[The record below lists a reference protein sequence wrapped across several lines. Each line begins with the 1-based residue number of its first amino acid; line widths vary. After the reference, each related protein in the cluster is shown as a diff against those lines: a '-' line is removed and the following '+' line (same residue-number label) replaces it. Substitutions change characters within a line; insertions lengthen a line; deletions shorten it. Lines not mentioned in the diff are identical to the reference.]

1 MKGIT
6 KILIVAGSLV
16 GVGLLISIIGIL
28 ILSIKPKK
36 AMQIKNNM
44 EDMEYTAKHTD
55 TIETIIVSVA
65 PENIEILPYDGKD
78 IVIQY
83 RDDKD
88 NSMYEIK
95 DSKSTLKFKRND
107 FELSVNAFSVFDITK
122 LFSMDDI
129 MNDEDLTVKV
139 YIPKD
144 KAFEYQVNT
153 VSGKISMQDVKA
165 NDYLIISTTSG
176 EVEVVG
182 VSTTENIDISTV
194 SGNIEIADAVAGHD
208 VSISTTSGSVIQNN
222 VSANDEIGIGTV
234 SGNITSDTLNANTLN
249 ASTTAGEIR
258 VNTLILEKDA
268 EISTISGDVEIGIGE
283 SCDDYSVE
291 ISTVSGNINS
301 EKGKDR
307 KANKEISVST
317 TSADVTVTFSE

>member
-55 TIETIIVSVA
+55 TLETIIVSVA
-65 PENIEILPYDGKD
+65 PENIEILSYDGKD

-165 NDYLIISTTSG
+165 NDDLIISTTSG
-176 EVEVVG
+176 EVEIVG
-182 VSTTENIDISTV
+182 VSTNENIDISTV
-194 SGNIEIADAVAGHD
+194 SGNIEIADAFAGHD
-208 VSISTTSGSVIQNN
+208 VSISTTSGEV
-222 VSANDEIGIGTV
+222 
-234 SGNITSDTLNANTLN
+234 
-249 ASTTAGEIR
+249 R
-258 VNTLILEKDA
+258 VNMLILEKDA
-268 EISTISGDVEIGIGE
+268 EISTISGEVEIGIGE

>member
-28 ILSIKPKK
+28 IFSIKPKK

-55 TIETIIVSVA
+55 TLETIIVSVA

-165 NDYLIISTTSG
+165 NDDLIISTTSG

>member
-55 TIETIIVSVA
+55 TLETIIVSVA

-144 KAFEYQVNT
+144 KAFEYQVNS
-153 VSGKISMQDVKA
+153 VSGKIRMQDVKA
-165 NDYLIISTTSG
+165 NDDLIISTTSG
-176 EVEVVG
+176 EVEIVG
-182 VSTTENIDISTV
+182 VSTNESADISTV
-194 SGNIEIADAVAGHD
+194 SGDIEITDVVAGHD
-208 VSISTTSGSVIQNN
+208 VSISTTSGEV
-222 VSANDEIGIGTV
+222 
-234 SGNITSDTLNANTLN
+234 
-249 ASTTAGEIR
+249 R
-258 VNTLILEKDA
+258 VNMLILEKDA

-283 SCDDYSVE
+283 PSDDYSVE
-291 ISTVSGNINS
+291 ISTVSGDTDS

-307 KANKEISVST
+307 KADKEITVST
-317 TSADVTVTFSE
+317 TSGNITVKFRE

>member
-55 TIETIIVSVA
+55 TLETIIVSVA

-144 KAFEYQVNT
+144 KAFEYQVNS
-153 VSGKISMQDVKA
+153 VSGKIRMQDVKA
-165 NDYLIISTTSG
+165 NDDLIISTTSG
-176 EVEVVG
+176 EVEIVG
-182 VSTTENIDISTV
+182 VSTNESADISTV
-194 SGNIEIADAVAGHD
+194 SGDIEITDVVAGHD
-208 VSISTTSGSVIQNN
+208 VSISTTSGEV
-222 VSANDEIGIGTV
+222 
-234 SGNITSDTLNANTLN
+234 
-249 ASTTAGEIR
+249 R
-258 VNTLILEKDA
+258 VNMLILEKDA

>member
-55 TIETIIVSVA
+55 TLETIIVSVA

-165 NDYLIISTTSG
+165 NDDLIISTTSG
-176 EVEVVG
+176 EVEIVG
-182 VSTTENIDISTV
+182 VSTNESADISTV
-194 SGNIEIADAVAGHD
+194 SGDIEITDVVAGHD
-208 VSISTTSGSVIQNN
+208 VSISTTSGEV
-222 VSANDEIGIGTV
+222 
-234 SGNITSDTLNANTLN
+234 
-249 ASTTAGEIR
+249 R
-258 VNTLILEKDA
+258 VNMLILEKDA

>member
-65 PENIEILPYDGKD
+65 PENIEILPGDDDD
-78 IVIQY
+78 IVIEY

-88 NSMYEIK
+88 NSIYEIK

-129 MNDEDLTVKV
+129 MSDEDLTVKV

-144 KAFEYQVNT
+144 SVFEYQINS
-153 VSGKISMQDVKA
+153 VSGTIRMQDVKA
-165 NDYLIISTTSG
+165 NDDLIISTTSG
-176 EVEVVG
+176 EVEIVG
-182 VSTTENIDISTV
+182 VSTNESADISAV
-194 SGNIEIADAVAGHD
+194 SGDIEITDVVAGHD
-208 VSISTTSGSVIQNN
+208 VNVSTTSGYVTNNN
-222 VSANDEIGIGTV
+222 VSADGEIRIGTV

-249 ASTTAGEIR
+249 ASTTSGEVR
-258 VNTLILEKDA
+258 VNMLILEKKA
-268 EISTISGDVEIGIGE
+268 EISTISGEVEIGIGE
-283 SCDDYSVE
+283 SSDDYSVE
-291 ISTVSGNINS
+291 ISSVSGNTNS

-307 KANKEISVST
+307 KADKEITVST
-317 TSADVTVTFSE
+317 TSGNVTVKFSE

>member
-55 TIETIIVSVA
+55 TLETIIVSVA

-165 NDYLIISTTSG
+165 NDDLIISTTSG
-176 EVEVVG
+176 EVEIVG

-208 VSISTTSGSVIQNN
+208 VSISTTSGEV
-222 VSANDEIGIGTV
+222 
-234 SGNITSDTLNANTLN
+234 
-249 ASTTAGEIR
+249 R
-258 VNTLILEKDA
+258 VNMLILEKEA
-268 EISTISGDVEIGIGE
+268 EISTISGEVEIGIGE

-291 ISTVSGNINS
+291 ISTVSGNTDS

>member
-44 EDMEYTAKHTD
+44 EDIEYTAKHTD
-55 TIETIIVSVA
+55 TLETIIVSVA

-129 MNDEDLTVKV
+129 MSDEDLTVKV

-165 NDYLIISTTSG
+165 NDDLIISTTSG
-176 EVEVVG
+176 EVEIVG
-182 VSTTENIDISTV
+182 VSTNESADISTV
-194 SGNIEIADAVAGHD
+194 SGDIEITDVVAGHD
-208 VSISTTSGSVIQNN
+208 VSISTTS
-222 VSANDEIGIGTV
+222 
-234 SGNITSDTLNANTLN
+234 
-249 ASTTAGEIR
+249 GEIR

>member
-55 TIETIIVSVA
+55 TLETIIVSVA

-165 NDYLIISTTSG
+165 NDDLIISTTSG
-176 EVEVVG
+176 EVEIVG
-182 VSTTENIDISTV
+182 VSTNENIDISTV

-208 VSISTTSGSVIQNN
+208 VSISTTSGEV
-222 VSANDEIGIGTV
+222 
-234 SGNITSDTLNANTLN
+234 
-249 ASTTAGEIR
+249 R
-258 VNTLILEKDA
+258 VNMLILEKEA

-283 SCDDYSVE
+283 SSDDYSVE

>member
-44 EDMEYTAKHTD
+44 EDIEYTAKHTD
-55 TIETIIVSVA
+55 TLETIIVSVA

-144 KAFEYQVNT
+144 KAFEYQVNS
-153 VSGKISMQDVKA
+153 VSGTIRMQDVKA
-165 NDYLIISTTSG
+165 NDDLIISTTSG
-176 EVEVVG
+176 EVEIVG
-182 VSTTENIDISTV
+182 VSTNESADISTV
-194 SGNIEIADAVAGHD
+194 SGDIEITDVVAGHD
-208 VSISTTSGSVIQNN
+208 VSISTTSGEV
-222 VSANDEIGIGTV
+222 
-234 SGNITSDTLNANTLN
+234 
-249 ASTTAGEIR
+249 R
-258 VNTLILEKDA
+258 VNMLILEKEA

-283 SCDDYSVE
+283 SSDDYSVE
-291 ISTVSGNINS
+291 ISTISGNTNS

>member
-55 TIETIIVSVA
+55 TLETIIVSVA

-165 NDYLIISTTSG
+165 NDDLIISTTSG
-176 EVEVVG
+176 EVEIVG
-182 VSTTENIDISTV
+182 VSTNESADISTV
-194 SGNIEIADAVAGHD
+194 SGDIEITDVVAGHD
-208 VSISTTSGSVIQNN
+208 VSISTTSGEV
-222 VSANDEIGIGTV
+222 
-234 SGNITSDTLNANTLN
+234 
-249 ASTTAGEIR
+249 R
-258 VNTLILEKDA
+258 VNMLILEKEA

-283 SCDDYSVE
+283 SSDDYSVE
-291 ISTVSGNINS
+291 ISTISGNTDS

>member
-55 TIETIIVSVA
+55 TLETIIVSVA

-129 MNDEDLTVKV
+129 MNDEDLTVRV
-139 YIPKD
+139 YVPKD
-144 KAFEYQVNT
+144 SVFEYQVNS
-153 VSGKISMQDVKA
+153 VSGTIRMQDVKA
-165 NDYLIISTTSG
+165 NDDLIISTTSG
-176 EVEVVG
+176 EVEIVG
-182 VSTTENIDISTV
+182 VSTNESADISTV
-194 SGNIEIADAVAGHD
+194 SGDIEITDVVAGHD
-208 VSISTTSGSVIQNN
+208 VSISTTS
-222 VSANDEIGIGTV
+222 
-234 SGNITSDTLNANTLN
+234 
-249 ASTTAGEIR
+249 GEIR

>member
-55 TIETIIVSVA
+55 TLETIIVSVA

-139 YIPKD
+139 YIPKG

-153 VSGKISMQDVKA
+153 VSGKISMQDVKS
-165 NDYLIISTTSG
+165 NDDLLISTTSG
-176 EVEVVG
+176 EIEIVG
-182 VSTTENIDISTV
+182 VSTNESADISTV
-194 SGNIEIADAVAGHD
+194 SGDIEITDVVAGHD
-208 VSISTTSGSVIQNN
+208 VSISTTSGEV
-222 VSANDEIGIGTV
+222 
-234 SGNITSDTLNANTLN
+234 
-249 ASTTAGEIR
+249 R
-258 VNTLILEKDA
+258 VNMLILEKEA

>member
-44 EDMEYTAKHTD
+44 EDIEYTAKHTD
-55 TIETIIVSVA
+55 TLETIIVSVA

-83 RDDKD
+83 RDDKA

-153 VSGKISMQDVKA
+153 VSGKIRMQDVKA
-165 NDYLIISTTSG
+165 NDDLIISTTSG
-176 EVEVVG
+176 EV
-182 VSTTENIDISTV
+182 
-194 SGNIEIADAVAGHD
+194 
-208 VSISTTSGSVIQNN
+208 
-222 VSANDEIGIGTV
+222 
-234 SGNITSDTLNANTLN
+234 
-249 ASTTAGEIR
+249 
-258 VNTLILEKDA
+258 
-268 EISTISGDVEIGIGE
+268 
-283 SCDDYSVE
+283 
-291 ISTVSGNINS
+291 
-301 EKGKDR
+301 
-307 KANKEISVST
+307 
-317 TSADVTVTFSE
+317 

>member
-1 MKGIT
+1 MKGMT

-55 TIETIIVSVA
+55 TLETIIVSVA

-144 KAFEYQVNT
+144 KAFEYQVNS
-153 VSGKISMQDVKA
+153 VSGKIRMQDVKA
-165 NDYLIISTTSG
+165 NDDLIISTTSG
-176 EVEVVG
+176 EVEIVG
-182 VSTTENIDISTV
+182 VSTNESADISTV
-194 SGNIEIADAVAGHD
+194 SGDIEITDVVAGHD
-208 VSISTTSGSVIQNN
+208 VSISTTS
-222 VSANDEIGIGTV
+222 
-234 SGNITSDTLNANTLN
+234 
-249 ASTTAGEIR
+249 GEIR

>member
-44 EDMEYTAKHTD
+44 EDIEYTAKHTD
-55 TIETIIVSVA
+55 TLETIIVSVA

-144 KAFEYQVNT
+144 KAFEYQVNS

-165 NDYLIISTTSG
+165 NDDLIISTTSG
-176 EVEVVG
+176 EVEIVG
-182 VSTTENIDISTV
+182 VSTNESADISTV
-194 SGNIEIADAVAGHD
+194 SGDIEITDVVAGHD
-208 VSISTTSGSVIQNN
+208 VSISTTS
-222 VSANDEIGIGTV
+222 
-234 SGNITSDTLNANTLN
+234 
-249 ASTTAGEIR
+249 GEIR

-268 EISTISGDVEIGIGE
+268 EISTISGEVEIGIGE

>member
-55 TIETIIVSVA
+55 TLETIIVSVA

-129 MNDEDLTVKV
+129 MNDEDLTVRV
-139 YIPKD
+139 YVPKD
-144 KAFEYQVNT
+144 SVFEYQVNS
-153 VSGKISMQDVKA
+153 VSGTIRMQDVKA
-165 NDYLIISTTSG
+165 NDDLIISTTSG
-176 EVEVVG
+176 EIEIVG
-182 VSTTENIDISTV
+182 VSTNESADISTV
-194 SGNIEIADAVAGHD
+194 SGDIEITDVVAGHD
-208 VSISTTSGSVIQNN
+208 VNVSTTSGGVIQNN
-222 VSANDEIGIGTV
+222 VSANDEIEIGTV
-234 SGNITSDTLNANTLN
+234 SGNITSDTLNSNTLS
-249 ASTTAGEIR
+249 ASTTSGEVR
-258 VNTLILEKDA
+258 VNMLILEKEA
-268 EISTISGDVEIGIGE
+268 EISTISGDIEIGIGE
-283 SCDDYSVE
+283 SSDDYSVE
-291 ISTVSGNINS
+291 ISTISGNTNS
-301 EKGKDR
+301 EK
-307 KANKEISVST
+307 
-317 TSADVTVTFSE
+317 

>member
-55 TIETIIVSVA
+55 TLETIIVSVA
-65 PENIEILPYDGKD
+65 PENIEILPGDGDD
-78 IVIQY
+78 IVIEY

-88 NSMYEIK
+88 NSIYEIK

-165 NDYLIISTTSG
+165 NDDLIISTTSG
-176 EVEVVG
+176 EVEIVG
-182 VSTTENIDISTV
+182 VSTNESADISTV
-194 SGNIEIADAVAGHD
+194 SGDIEITDVVAGHD
-208 VSISTTSGSVIQNN
+208 VSISTTSGEV
-222 VSANDEIGIGTV
+222 
-234 SGNITSDTLNANTLN
+234 
-249 ASTTAGEIR
+249 R
-258 VNTLILEKDA
+258 VNMLILEKEA

-283 SCDDYSVE
+283 SSDDYSVE
-291 ISTVSGNINS
+291 ISTISGNTNS

>member
-55 TIETIIVSVA
+55 TLETIIVSVA

-165 NDYLIISTTSG
+165 NDDLIISTTSG
-176 EVEVVG
+176 EVEIVG
-182 VSTTENIDISTV
+182 VSTNESADISTV
-194 SGNIEIADAVAGHD
+194 SGDIEITDVVAGHD
-208 VSISTTSGSVIQNN
+208 VNVSTTSGGVIQNN
-222 VSANDEIGIGTV
+222 VSANDEIEIGTV
-234 SGNITSDTLNANTLN
+234 SGNITSDTLNANTLS
-249 ASTTAGEIR
+249 ASTTSGEVR
-258 VNTLILEKDA
+258 VNMLILEKEA
-268 EISTISGDVEIGIGE
+268 EISTISGEVEIGIGE
-283 SCDDYSVE
+283 SSDDYSVE

-307 KANKEISVST
+307 KASKEISVST